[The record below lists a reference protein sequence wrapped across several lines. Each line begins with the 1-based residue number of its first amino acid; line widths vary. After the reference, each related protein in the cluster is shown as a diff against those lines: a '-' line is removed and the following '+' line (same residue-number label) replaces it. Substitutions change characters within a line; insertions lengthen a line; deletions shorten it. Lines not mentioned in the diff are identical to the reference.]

1 MQGSEI
7 HFSKQTN
14 KDVLAPVGTKVPEL
28 KHVPVGVGLLY
39 FHMFVRQ
46 ILSAPKW
53 SSIYLYLNKITD
65 KKKHD
70 YINSQIMPLTVF
82 DPKAKYS
89 RADKGTG
96 ISKH

>member
-46 ILSAPKW
+46 ILSAPK
-53 SSIYLYLNKITD
+53 
-65 KKKHD
+65 
-70 YINSQIMPLTVF
+70 
-82 DPKAKYS
+82 
-89 RADKGTG
+89 
-96 ISKH
+96 